1 MTVDPLPMLQ
11 RLLGIFALLL
21 LGPSTWATPQLR
33 LATLEYPPYSSE
45 HLPDGGSIVELTR
58 RAFALQGYD
67 AQIDFLPWA
76 RVRADLRN
84 GNYQG
89 ALALW
94 PKEVK
99 EERLIASR
107 PLFYS
112 ELGLFVRRDHGL
124 QFRDLRQLAG
134 HKLGL
139 VRGYGYPQ
147 HILEAG
153 LVLEEAVDDISN
165 LRKLQAGRF
174 DLVLL
179 ERVVGE
185 HLIAH
190 TPQLRGQLVWQGA
203 VLERIPLL
211 VGFTPPQ
218 AGQPNW
224 IAIFEQGLRQL
235 HASGEYMQI
244 LRAHN
249 R

>member
-1 MTVDPLPMLQ
+1 MSKPLLAA
-11 RLLGIFALLL
+11 LALLL
-21 LGPSTWATPQLR
+21 LSSCLQAEPELR
-33 LATLEYPPYSSE
+33 LATLEYPPYSSQ
-45 HLPDGGSIVELTR
+45 HLPAGGSIVALTR
-58 RAFALQGYD
+58 RAFALQGHQV
-67 AQIDFLPWA
+67 QIDFLPWA
-76 RVRADLRN
+76 RVRADLQS

-94 PKEVK
+94 PKEVS
-99 EERLIASR
+99 EEGLIASR

-112 ELGLFVRRDHGL
+112 ELGLFVRRGHDL

-134 HKLGL
+134 RKLGL

-147 HILEAG
+147 HILDAG
-153 LVLEEAVDDISN
+153 LIAEEAVDDISN

-179 ERVVGE
+179 ERRVGE
-185 HLIAH
+185 HLIANDA
-190 TPQLRGQLVWQGA
+190 QLRGQLIWQGA

-211 VGFTPPQ
+211 VGFLPPQ
-218 AGQPNW
+218 AGQPDW

-235 HASGEYMQI
+235 HANGEYMQI

>member
-1 MTVDPLPMLQ
+1 MP
-11 RLLGIFALLL
+11 RYLLATLALLL
-21 LGPSTWATPQLR
+21 CTCAQAQPQLR
-33 LATLEYPPYSSE
+33 LATLEYPPYSSQY
-45 HLPDGGSIVELTR
+45 LPAGGSIVALTR
-58 RAFALQGYD
+58 RAFAMQGHEV
-67 AQIDFLPWA
+67 QIDFLPWA
-76 RVRADLRN
+76 RVRADLRS

-94 PKEVK
+94 PKEVQ

-112 ELGLFVRRDHGL
+112 ELGLFVRTDQPL
-124 QFRDLRQLAG
+124 PFRDLRQLAG
-134 HKLGL
+134 RKLGL

-147 HILEAG
+147 HILDAG

-179 ERVVGE
+179 ERIVGE
-185 HLIAH
+185 YLIANDA
-190 TPQLRGQLVWQGA
+190 QLRGQLVWHGA

-211 VGFTPPQ
+211 VGFTPPK
-218 AGQPNW
+218 ADQPDW

-244 LRAHN
+244 LQAHN